1 MKKERAQ
8 DIISSYPF
16 SLLCKTVQNVI
27 PHSFF
32 LIRLLVSHANFRYIL
47 LFLITTL
54 SYAKEVKRHFF
65 VSNTLDYFIV
75 ITIVEH
81 LPPCLQ
87 YI

>member
-8 DIISSYPF
+8 DNISSYPF

-27 PHSFF
+27 P
-32 LIRLLVSHANFRYIL
+32 
-47 LFLITTL
+47 
-54 SYAKEVKRHFF
+54 AKEVKQHFF

-75 ITIVEH
+75 ITTVEH